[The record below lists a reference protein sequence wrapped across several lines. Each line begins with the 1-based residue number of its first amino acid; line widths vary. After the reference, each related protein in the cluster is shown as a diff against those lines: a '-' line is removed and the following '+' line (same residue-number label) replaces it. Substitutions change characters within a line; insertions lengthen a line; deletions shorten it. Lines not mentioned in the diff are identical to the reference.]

1 MSDTEDTVLK
11 TSAEKQQSAPG
22 DHVATENA
30 SAIKPPHNLD
40 SKFGWLVVF
49 GSFFNLMLSIGTTTT
64 YGVYLQEYKLVEF
77 PNVSSSFL
85 SWIGTLQF
93 VMMCFFGIGVGVL
106 CEHVDTRILSAFGA
120 IVSGVALIIASFCNS
135 PWKLLLTQGIL
146 FGFGASFV
154 YVTGLTL
161 PPQWFAKYRAFA
173 TGIAIAGSG
182 IGGLWLSFATHAI
195 ITNISWKW
203 ALRITGLIIIGV
215 CGPIS
220 LLMKTRVKPAKR
232 ASGFYVPFFFMPSYA
247 VIVLDK
253 SDNWGTNIASIM
265 NGASIAGYVL
275 MGLVG
280 DHIGALN
287 TLCIATLLSCLS
299 ILVLWLPFK
308 TVGTLVSAAVIFGIF
323 SGAIVSMIPVVT
335 ANLFG
340 VKCLPSVMGLLMIG
354 YAAGG
359 LISSPPAGHMLDTY
373 GHGTDFSNLI
383 IYAGVLLAVSFVLE
397 LVLRV
402 ILSRTLLKK
411 F

>member
-232 ASGFYVPFFFMPSYA
+232 EK
-247 VIVLDK
+247 IID
-253 SDNWGTNIASIM
+253 
-265 NGASIAGYVL
+265 
-275 MGLVG
+275 
-280 DHIGALN
+280 
-287 TLCIATLLSCLS
+287 
-299 ILVLWLPFK
+299 
-308 TVGTLVSAAVIFGIF
+308 
-323 SGAIVSMIPVVT
+323 
-335 ANLFG
+335 
-340 VKCLPSVMGLLMIG
+340 
-354 YAAGG
+354 
-359 LISSPPAGHMLDTY
+359 ISHY
-373 GHGTDFSNLI
+373 
-383 IYAGVLLAVSFVLE
+383 
-397 LVLRV
+397 
-402 ILSRTLLKK
+402 
-411 F
+411 